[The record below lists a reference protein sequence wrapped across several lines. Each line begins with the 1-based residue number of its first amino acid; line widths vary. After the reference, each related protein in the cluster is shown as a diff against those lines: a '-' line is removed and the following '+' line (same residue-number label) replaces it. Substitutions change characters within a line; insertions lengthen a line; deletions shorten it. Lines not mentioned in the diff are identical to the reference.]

1 MIFQTKGIG
10 TSVPLHMICK
20 QLGMVGNVVRNE
32 TDQGHQYGHIVA
44 CCTTPWLLFTWTA
57 V

>member
-1 MIFQTKGIG
+1 
-10 TSVPLHMICK
+10 MICK

-44 CCTTPWLLFTWTA
+44 PCTTPQLLLIWTA